1 MLAAKRAAPR
11 PVHAPKSDAAL
22 FQAPAE
28 VVHALLPDARP
39 GQAIMTGIQSML
51 LNRAARHAAALRAH
65 AAALEAARG
74 RAAAGCEAAARRLAA
89 RMAGCD
95 SEIEARL
102 DTLHETRVMQ
112 LDSDQIEEVWE
123 YVASH
128 GPERL
133 AWLGQLESD
142 LAAAES
148 ERRGE
153 GEAALRVLAGA
164 LQEASHVDEGQ
175 AQRLVEAEALAL
187 NAALLEDRQR
197 ACEALKRLHT
207 SEVLQER
214 ARRRRWEAGLSQ
226 WRTLRSEHAID
237 SFAKRLASCEFT
249 ETEAALRLFGQLRE
263 AQQEA
268 ARKLLEHV
276 RSAAP
281 RMMPPGTSAAAAAAW
296 GEEGER
302 LCGEWDARLADGL
315 GALEKQDSETEA
327 QRAY

>member
-1 MLAAKRAAPR
+1 
-11 PVHAPKSDAAL
+11 
-22 FQAPAE
+22 
-28 VVHALLPDARP
+28 
-39 GQAIMTGIQSML
+39 
-51 LNRAARHAAALRAH
+51 
-65 AAALEAARG
+65 
-74 RAAAGCEAAARRLAA
+74 
-89 RMAGCD
+89 MAGRDEACPGFSRATSRTAQCCVKLPWYQPAATHGCHCYAVCD
-95 SEIEARL
+95 R
-102 DTLHETRVMQ
+102 
-112 LDSDQIEEVWE
+112 
-123 YVASH
+123 
-128 GPERL
+128 
-133 AWLGQLESD
+133 
-142 LAAAES
+142 
-148 ERRGE
+148 
-153 GEAALRVLAGA
+153 ALSACVVTCVHR
-164 LQEASHVDEGQ
+164 
-175 AQRLVEAEALAL
+175 
-187 NAALLEDRQR
+187 RQR

-327 QRAY
+327 QVRRLVAPWRTGLWGKHAAGGRAPPSRRRRASRCHCVRCARWRCRRRRHLGRQRAY